1 MSLPEDRSKSDTL
14 ATLTRR
20 SLIVG
25 GGALV
30 LTTAFI
36 IPGQAEARVIRPS
49 ERLLSFE
56 HMHTGEKVKVVYWK
70 HGRYIRNSLK
80 QINFIMRDH
89 RINQVKAIDP
99 KLLDIL
105 WNLQRKLET
114 RQPFQIVSGYRSK
127 ATNNML
133 RAHSDNV
140 AKRSLHIQGK
150 AIDLRI
156 EGRDTSRI
164 RNAAIAL
171 RAGGV
176 GYYPDAGFVHV
187 DSGDIRTW

>member
-1 MSLPEDRSKSDTL
+1 MSQSDDHGQSGKLT
-14 ATLTRR
+14 TLTRR
-20 SLIVG
+20 GLIVG
-25 GGALV
+25 GTSLA
-30 LTTAFI
+30 LTTFFI
-36 IPGQAEARVIRPS
+36 IPGQAEARAMKPS
-49 ERLLSFE
+49 ERILSFE

-70 HGRYIRNSLK
+70 HGRYIRRSLK

-105 WNLQRKLET
+105 WNLSRKLET
-114 RQPFQIVSGYRSK
+114 REPFQIVSGYRSRQ
-127 ATNNML
+127 TNNML
-133 RAHSDNV
+133 RAHSDSV

-150 AIDLRI
+150 AIDIRI
-156 EGRDTSRI
+156 EHRDTARI
-164 RNAAIAL
+164 RKAAIAL

-176 GYYPDAGFVHV
+176 GYYPDAGFVHI